1 MSATLLLIKIMILS
15 NYKMLGIEYVVNS
28 LTLVLQKRKQI
39 IQQT

>member
-1 MSATLLLIKIMILS
+1 MSATLLLIKIIILS

-39 IQQT
+39 IQQA